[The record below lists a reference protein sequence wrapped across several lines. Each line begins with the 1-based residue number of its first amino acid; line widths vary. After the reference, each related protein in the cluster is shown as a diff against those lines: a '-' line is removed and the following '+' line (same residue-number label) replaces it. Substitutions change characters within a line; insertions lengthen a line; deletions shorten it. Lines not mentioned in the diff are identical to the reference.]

1 MNGVTLQSSDYLY
14 NGTPVD
20 TNWKIVGTGDL
31 NADGKTD
38 LVWQNQSTG
47 QLYYW
52 LMNGTVYVSSDFLYN
67 GAAVDTNWKI
77 AGVFDINSDGKPDL
91 IWQNQSTGQ
100 LYYWLMNGVTMQSND
115 YLYNGTPVDTNWK
128 IVGK

>member
-1 MNGVTLQSSDYLY
+1 MNGVTLQSSGYLY
-14 NGTPVD
+14 NGHAVD

-52 LMNGTVYVSSDFLYN
+52 LMNGTDVRQQRLSV
-67 GAAVDTNWKI
+67 
-77 AGVFDINSDGKPDL
+77 
-91 IWQNQSTGQ
+91 
-100 LYYWLMNGVTMQSND
+100 
-115 YLYNGTPVDTNWK
+115 
-128 IVGK
+128 